1 MNTLL
6 KMMRPLLIV
15 FILITGIVF
24 ASEGLIE
31 KYKADKNTLLIA
43 NMLLLVLFVLVLLVQ
58 KNALKHTN
66 PNVWVRSVM
75 IGMMLKMVLIAITV
89 VVYAKTAGT
98 AYNKKSVFIALFFY
112 LIYLIVEVKTITK
125 LNPGK
130 NA

>member
-6 KMMRPLLIV
+6 KLMRPLLIV
-15 FILITGIVF
+15 FILITGIIF

-43 NMLLLVLFVLVLLVQ
+43 NMLLLLLFVLVLALQ
-58 KNALKHTN
+58 KSALAHTN

-75 IGMMLKMVLIAITV
+75 IGMMLKMLLIAIAV
-89 VVYAKTAGT
+89 LVYAKTAEEG
-98 AYNKKSVFIALFFY
+98 YNKKSVFIALFFY